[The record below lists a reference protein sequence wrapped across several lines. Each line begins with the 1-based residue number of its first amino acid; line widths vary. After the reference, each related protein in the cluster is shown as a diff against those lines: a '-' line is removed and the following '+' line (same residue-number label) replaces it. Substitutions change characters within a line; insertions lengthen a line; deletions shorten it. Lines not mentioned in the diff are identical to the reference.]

1 MNDHNT
7 DWLNAELRKTGRA
20 VAALSR
26 TKAPASLF
34 ERTLEAAAQIKP
46 IRQKLLML
54 RPITHPLA
62 RFAAAAMLM
71 SMVAT
76 AQVTDLD
83 TVESVGRKVEYS
95 VVGSKNVDRFEQF
108 MDTVLAKINTDG
120 YTQSEID
127 AVTGEYNTNP
137 RMIRIRPQKARSQNG
152 V

>member
-1 MNDHNT
+1 
-7 DWLNAELRKTGRA
+7 
-20 VAALSR
+20 
-26 TKAPASLF
+26 
-34 ERTLEAAAQIKP
+34 
-46 IRQKLLML
+46 
-54 RPITHPLA
+54 
-62 RFAAAAMLM
+62 M